1 MHFCGSF
8 VYLFTANAITTMEF
22 VSSIK
27 NLISLRLLFQSMTRI
42 LSFLFQIILGSG
54 GKSEGNSAEDEIV
67 NSS

>member
-1 MHFCGSF
+1 MHF
-8 VYLFTANAITTMEF
+8 VNLFTANAIITMEF

-54 GKSEGNSAEDEIV
+54 GKSGEGNSVEDEIV

>member
-1 MHFCGSF
+1 MHFCGYF
-8 VYLFTANAITTMEF
+8 VNLFTANAIITMEF